1 MKVRKQLEAL
11 KEVLSEEQINT
22 LDEGIKEV
30 IETEINLRVEEKI
43 VELDKKADE
52 YCEKTI
58 EEKVSADKEKLIE
71 DYDKK
76 LAFLKDFK
84 KNEII
89 DKETFVELKD
99 YLDVKLKNIGLGKA

>member
-1 MKVRKQLEAL
+1 MGNQDAHINML
-11 KEVLSEEQINT
+11 KYSI
-22 LDEGIKEV
+22 
-30 IETEINLRVEEKI
+30 EKI
-43 VELDKKADE
+43 EN
-52 YCEKTI
+52 
-58 EEKVSADKEKLIE
+58 IE